1 MKQTFLGHA
10 RPLLVDMILAE
21 TPGEIIIN
29 IRNALYDGADAFGIQ
44 LERLCP
50 EYRTEEHFRRIF
62 SYMEDKPL
70 YVTNYRGGHNREM
83 TDEARIEELKLAL
96 KCGATLIDIPG
107 DEFSPAPMEMTQD
120 AKAIER
126 QKQLI
131 EDIHEAGGEVLM
143 SSHIRR
149 FLPEE
154 KVVEIALEQQS
165 RGADIVKMVTGSD
178 TEEELMTNLNTIQ
191 ALKRELKVPFLFLSG
206 GPYCKIHRMF
216 GPYFGVCMWL
226 CVQKYDTF
234 SSKEQPVLRA
244 VRNIV
249 ANFDYKPNLRQ

>member
-1 MKQTFLGHA
+1 
-10 RPLLVDMILAE
+10 
-21 TPGEIIIN
+21 
-29 IRNALYDGADAFGIQ
+29 
-44 LERLCP
+44 
-50 EYRTEEHFRRIF
+50 
-62 SYMEDKPL
+62 
-70 YVTNYRGGHNREM
+70 M

-126 QKQLI
+126 QKRLI
-131 EDIHEAGGEVLM
+131 EEIHEAGGEVLM

-149 FLPEE
+149 FLPVE

-165 RGADIVKMVTGSD
+165 RGVDIVKMVTGSD
-178 TEEELMTNLNTIQ
+178 TEEELMANLNTIQ